1 MQSRGV
7 RVIVWI
13 MAGVIVVMGVAI
25 VGLFLV

>member
-13 MAGVIVVMGVAI
+13 MVGGIVVMGVAI